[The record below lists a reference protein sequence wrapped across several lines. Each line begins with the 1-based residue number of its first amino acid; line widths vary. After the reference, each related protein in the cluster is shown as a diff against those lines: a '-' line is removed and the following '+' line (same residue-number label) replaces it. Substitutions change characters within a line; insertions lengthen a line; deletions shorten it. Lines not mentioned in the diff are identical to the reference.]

1 MPAPLPT
8 IEFPTDLVFPQ
19 VIRSLFPQTHTTP
32 IPGIYAWTEASG
44 ICAVWSMA
52 RDAVFYTTT
61 VTLRVR
67 VPDLP
72 EEIVAKRSISDL
84 ALRGARS
91 RQRAEQDALF
101 LVVEAVQGCCGMVA
115 PLLYEHDPRKGHV
128 LTPAHPELPA
138 HPLFDPPGQSPPPFI
153 YMDPCSACGKS
164 FEDFGVVETAVW
176 GGGNLGFLHVRC
188 CEDVGVSP
196 HP

>member
-1 MPAPLPT
+1 MPVPLPAPRANPGLAF
-8 IEFPTDLVFPQ
+8 EQAVRLFAPQ
-19 VIRSLFPQTHTTP
+19 AHTTP

-44 ICAVWSMA
+44 ICAVWSIA
-52 RDAVFYTTT
+52 CDPVFNTTT
-61 VTLRVR
+61 VMLRVR
-67 VPDLP
+67 APDRP
-72 EEIVAKRSISDL
+72 EEIVAKASISDWVL
-84 ALRGARS
+84 GSARS
-91 RQRAEQDALF
+91 AQEAVVLFRDALCN
-101 LVVEAVQGCCGMVA
+101 CCGLVA

-138 HPLFDPPGQSPPPFI
+138 HPLFDPPGQSPPSFI

-164 FEDFGVVETAVW
+164 FEEFGVVETAVW